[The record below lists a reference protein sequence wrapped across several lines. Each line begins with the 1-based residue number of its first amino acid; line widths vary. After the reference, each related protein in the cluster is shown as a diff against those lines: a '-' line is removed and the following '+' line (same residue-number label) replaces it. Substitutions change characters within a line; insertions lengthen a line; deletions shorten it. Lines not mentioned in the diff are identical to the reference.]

1 MGSALASLA
10 MSAFATGAGVSGSP
24 AQAAIAP
31 EDALGVVRSYRIP
44 GGSVAAALND
54 LADESGLHVAFPAGL
69 TQGLRTPGLSGA
81 HSLRE
86 ALDRLLAGTRLTYA
100 LTDNR
105 RTVLITLAQNDTT
118 RSDAGAEALPTIDI
132 GAERSERRVGPS
144 SGKPSL
150 TPQNSYVTPVV
161 STGTKTDTPVMNTPV
176 NVQAITQKAIEDQG
190 TTTLADALTNVS
202 GVNVPGSS
210 AAGSFTVTS
219 GIYVRGFQTREFY
232 QDGFRVSGSQAA
244 NTSAGTSQD
253 LVAAQQLGNVSSI
266 ELLKGPGAAMYGLS
280 QPGGLINITTK
291 GPTDAPHYTVQQS
304 VGSLARYITSV
315 AASGPV
321 TADKSVLYRVD
332 LSYNQDGAPRG
343 FFMDR
348 VHARDFLIAPQVK
361 WQIDDNNW
369 LKLEAS
375 YNNNLTGSTQNFM
388 PMINGNFVYLSRSI
402 NFNDWRPVLF
412 GETNLTLTG
421 EHKFDDDWKLRSR
434 VNFSAIDGSQSGANV
449 PSATPG
455 NPANP
460 LLIATTPDIL
470 GTSLVSA
477 WQTNQDLVGHFD
489 FFGTKSTVLAGGD
502 YYRNTNQ
509 FGTMLNRYGT
519 QTVNTIYP
527 TYPGIPT
534 FTPGIYYK
542 LNIYNRQDTAGLY
555 LQEQIELP
563 YNIHVM
569 AGARYQYI
577 FNWNTTNFNI
587 NRVLSGQYGY
597 LTGPAQDS
605 GVPTHQARVTPRFGL
620 LWRPREWVS
629 LYGNYTE
636 GFDVNNALI
645 YPNQAAPAQNAM
657 SWETGAKFELF
668 DGQLRAT
675 ADYFY
680 LIKTNLPIADPDPTH
695 ICGQS
700 TTGGCSLLIG
710 AARSKGVEVDMQGR
724 LAPGWDVIVSY
735 TNQEVHVTSLPA
747 ISTSA
752 GFGESSGA
760 FTGLRVGDRYR
771 NVPRN
776 LARLWTTYEFQDER
790 LTGLKLGVGYT
801 YRGSMWLN
809 DRGLYGAF
817 HPQLSSYGLVDLMA
831 SYTFDLDGVRTTAQ
845 INAKNIF
852 DRNYYTAGSVIAK
865 PSPVYSPALAFIDP
879 GSPFNIT
886 GSLRFDF

>member
-1 MGSALASLA
+1 MVLAGSTFALDASPAKAYATPQTYDIPGGPMTDALNRLA
-10 MSAFATGAGVSGSP
+10 DMSGAQLAYDAALTRSIKSHGVSG
-24 AQAAIAP
+24 
-31 EDALGVVRSYRIP
+31 R
-44 GGSVAAALND
+44 
-54 LADESGLHVAFPAGL
+54 
-69 TQGLRTPGLSGA
+69 RTLS
-81 HSLRE
+81 E
-86 ALDRLLAGTRLTYA
+86 ALDQLLAGTGLGYKFDPTGEFVA
-100 LTDNR
+100 
-105 RTVLITLAQNDTT
+105 IMLAQADNGV
-118 RSDAGAEALPTIDI
+118 RSDGAEALPAIDI
-132 GAERSERRVGPS
+132 GAERPRASGDGN
-144 SGKPSL
+144 GKPVL

-210 AAGSFTVTS
+210 ATGSFTVTS

-291 GPTDAPHYTVQQS
+291 GPTDTPHYTVQQS
-304 VGSLARYITSV
+304 IGSLARYITSV
-315 AASGPV
+315 AASGPL

-348 VHARDFLIAPQVK
+348 MHARNFLVAPQVK
-361 WQIDDNNW
+361 WQIDNNNW
-369 LKLEAS
+369 MKLEAS

-388 PMINGNFVYLSRSI
+388 PMINGNFVYLSRST

-412 GETNLTLTG
+412 GDINLTLTG

-434 VNFSAIDGSQSGANV
+434 VNYSAIDGSQSGANL

-477 WQTNQDLVGHFD
+477 WQTNHDLVGHFD
-489 FFGTKSTVLAGGD
+489 FLGTKSTVLAGGD

-509 FGTMLNRYGT
+509 FGTMLNRYGI
-519 QTVNTIYP
+519 QTINTIYP
-527 TYPGIPT
+527 AYPGIPT

-555 LQEQIELP
+555 LQEQLELP
-563 YNIHVM
+563 YNVHIM

-587 NRVLSGQYGY
+587 NNVLSGKFGY

-636 GFDVNNALI
+636 GFDANNALI

-668 DGQLRAT
+668 DGRLRAT

-710 AARSKGVEVDMQGR
+710 AARSKGVEVDIQGQ
-724 LAPGWDVIVSY
+724 LAPGWDAIVSY

-747 ISTSA
+747 VSTSA

-760 FTGLRVGDRYR
+760 FSGLRVGDRYR

-776 LARLWTTYEFQDER
+776 LARLWTTYEFQDEW
-790 LTGLKLGVGYT
+790 LKGLKVGVGYA

-831 SYTFDLDGVRTTAQ
+831 SYTFDLDGMKTTAQ

-852 DRNYYTAGSVIAK
+852 DRNYYTAGSVIAR
-865 PSPVYSPALAFIDP
+865 PSPVYSPALAYIDP

-886 GSLRFDF
+886 GSLKFEF